1 MVAVDGVRAVL
12 VTPRA
17 EIRPQP
23 QALALMSPPETISF
37 SFKSIINCF
46 LFEYSFANP

>member
-17 EIRPQP
+17 EIRPQAKP
-23 QALALMSPPETISF
+23 QIRQVGLWLRMLGA
-37 SFKSIINCF
+37 
-46 LFEYSFANP
+46 